1 MIKRTVLYILS
12 KSLIM
17 KSLMS
22 ITANL
27 EQPAILRNVI
37 EKLASRHVDMGFTNA
52 IVPRQWKA
60 IETSGIQATVSG
72 TLDLYKHDNDGQE
85 VNIPFD
91 SGFLFT
97 CIKGKNGFFNLEW
110 SSSLS

>member
-1 MIKRTVLYILS
+1 MF
-12 KSLIM
+12 M
-17 KSLMS
+17 KQLMS

-27 EQPAILRNVI
+27 EQPGILRNVI

-52 IVPRQWKA
+52 IVPRQWNA

-72 TLDLYKHDNDGQE
+72 TIDIYKDDAFKE

-91 SGFLFT
+91 SCFLFT
-97 CIKGKNGFFNLEW
+97 CIKGKNDFFNLEW

>member
-1 MIKRTVLYILS
+1 
-12 KSLIM
+12 M
-17 KSLMS
+17 KQLMS
-22 ITANL
+22 ISANL
-27 EQPAILRNVI
+27 EQPGILRNVI
-37 EKLASRHVDMGFTNA
+37 EKLASRHVDRGYTNA

-72 TLDLYKHDNDGQE
+72 TIDMHTNKE
-85 VNIPFD
+85 INIPFD

-110 SSSLS
+110 STSLS

>member
-1 MIKRTVLYILS
+1 MF
-12 KSLIM
+12 M
-17 KSLMS
+17 KQLMS

-27 EQPAILRNVI
+27 EQPGILRNVI

-52 IVPRQWKA
+52 LVPSQWNA

-72 TLDLYKHDNDGQE
+72 TIDVQKNDNSGKE

-91 SGFLFT
+91 SCFLFT
-97 CIKGKNGFFNLEW
+97 CIKGKNDFFNVEW